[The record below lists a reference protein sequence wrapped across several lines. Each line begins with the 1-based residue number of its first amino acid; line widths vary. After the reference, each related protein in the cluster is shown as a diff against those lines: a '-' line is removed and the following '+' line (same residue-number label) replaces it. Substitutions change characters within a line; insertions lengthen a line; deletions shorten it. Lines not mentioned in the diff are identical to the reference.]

1 MQSSDDLKSKLKIL
15 KFSQNPGGSY
25 TANSKGYLSTSSQ
38 GQKTAYVYDEIGPDF
53 QVFLYESK
61 IVW

>member
-15 KFSQNPGGSY
+15 KFSKDQGGSY
-25 TANSKGYLSTSSQ
+25 TKDKEGHVPISPRCHIM
-38 GQKTAYVYDEIGPDF
+38 YDMIGPDF
-53 QVFLYESK
+53 QVFLYKSK